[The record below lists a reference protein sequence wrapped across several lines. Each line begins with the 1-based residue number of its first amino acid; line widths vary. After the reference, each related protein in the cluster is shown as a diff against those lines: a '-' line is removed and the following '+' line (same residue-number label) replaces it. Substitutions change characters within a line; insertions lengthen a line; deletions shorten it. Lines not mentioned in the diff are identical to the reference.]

1 MHHNAR
7 FPARKLLASLHDLAQ
22 IHSDY
27 HGLHRG
33 RVQNT
38 ILRAFAI
45 PLPELC
51 RIYIGGQIIKV

>member
-7 FPARKLLASLHDLAQ
+7 FPVRKLLASLHNLAQ

-33 RVQNT
+33 RVQNA

-45 PLPELC
+45 LLPE
-51 RIYIGGQIIKV
+51 RVEYISEGRL